1 MTGRV
6 QGKKMV
12 TARVSEPGT
21 GGRQGLRWANLGLGA
36 LVIVSAF
43 SVIHSTHA
51 CRELYTQLQ
60 ELEARQWY
68 LQEDYGRLLLEE
80 STWASHYRVERVAR
94 GELKMAEP
102 DLARY
107 RVLTP

>member
-1 MTGRV
+1 MSGRV

-12 TARVSEPGT
+12 TARVAAPESAE
-21 GGRQGLRWANLGLGA
+21 GRGLRWVNLGLGA
-36 LVIVSAF
+36 LVLVSAF

-51 CRELYTQLQ
+51 CRELYTRLQ

-80 STWASHYRVERVAR
+80 STWASHYRVEKVAR
-94 GELKMAEP
+94 DELNMAEP

-107 RVLTP
+107 RVLTR